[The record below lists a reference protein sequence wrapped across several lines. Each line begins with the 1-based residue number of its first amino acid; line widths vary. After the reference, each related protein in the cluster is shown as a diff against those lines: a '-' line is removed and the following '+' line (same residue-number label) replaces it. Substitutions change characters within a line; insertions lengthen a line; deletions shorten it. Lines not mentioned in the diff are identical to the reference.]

1 MMRPTVFTGV
11 LLAFASLA
19 TGANA
24 QQPFSWRGSLA
35 AGRTIEIANL
45 NGDVVAVAA
54 TGSEVRVSAQ
64 KSARRSNPD
73 DVEIRVVEHAEGVT
87 ICAVY
92 PAPEGRAPNECRPG
106 GGGRN
111 VTRDNDVKVQFRVEV
126 PAGVAFVGR
135 STNGGVTATGLQS
148 DVRAHTTNGGITI
161 GTSGLARASTTNGA
175 IDVSMGRADWTG
187 ELAFATTNGAIT
199 IALPAS
205 AGADLTAETT
215 NGTIA
220 SDFPLTVSGR
230 FSRTRLSGTI
240 GDGGRALRLT
250 TTNGDIEIRRR

>member
-1 MMRPTVFTGV
+1 MRPTVFPAV
-11 LLAFASLA
+11 LLSFATFA
-19 TGANA
+19 TGAAA
-24 QQPFSWRGSLA
+24 QQQFAWQGSLA
-35 AGRTIEIANL
+35 AGRTIEISNL

-54 TGSEVRVSAQ
+54 TGNEVRVTAQ

-73 DVEIRVVEHAEGVT
+73 DVDIRVVEHADGVT

-111 VTRDNDVKVQFRVEV
+111 ATRNNDVRVSFRVEV

-135 STNGGVTATGLQS
+135 STNGGVSATGLDA
-148 DVRAHTTNGGITI
+148 DVRAHTTNGDIRVSTN
-161 GTSGLARASTTNGA
+161 GLARASTTNGA
-175 IDVSMGRADWTG
+175 INVAMGRADWTG
-187 ELAFATTNGAIT
+187 ELAIGTTNGAIT
-199 IALPAS
+199 VALPAS
-205 AGADLTAETT
+205 AAADLTAETT

-230 FSRTRLSGTI
+230 FSRTRLSGAI